1 MPACFVLTFITPTP
15 AHTFMS
21 SPQTSV
27 SLAGSGHPS
36 DSASIIHT
44 ETGRLAPCRYQ
55 AHVMICCLIVGS
67 IWTVST
73 AIAEEFG
80 PLTKFSDAVQDQL
93 AVDPASPDDP
103 LRQMQSDAM
112 RERSADWGFWGNLP
126 NKYSSWTNHSNRL
139 VPLYTFGITLD
150 SLRDEGSLYSDPA
163 RLENKFGS
171 VPANTLNP
179 TAIYHDQTD
188 VYELQRL
195 AAQSGKK
202 HIITMIFDG
211 MDWQTTRAAAI
222 YRNEGDLYDSGRG
235 QGLAFQDYR
244 GATTDFA
251 FLVTTPTAG
260 GAQYDINSQT
270 VFSGGQKV
278 EGGFHPQLAGP
289 MPWHESPRSAYP
301 IGRDREQ
308 PHEVTDS
315 ASSASSLLSGVKTYN
330 GSINMLPD
338 GAHAIP
344 IARKLQDE
352 GYRVGVVSSVP
363 VSHATPAAAYANN
376 VTRNDYQDISRDLV
390 GLRSSSHRSE
400 PLSGLDVL
408 IGGGWGEGSG
418 KNARQGDNFMPGNT
432 YFHESD
438 FDAIK
443 RGGKY
448 VVAER
453 TAGHDGEDV
462 LSTAAQ
468 TAIESNQRLLG
479 YFGTRGG
486 HLPFQTADGDYKPTF
501 DVKGTERY
509 TAADIEENP
518 TLAEMTRAALNVLS
532 SPISQP
538 AERSDGPFWLLI
550 ECGDVDWANHANNID
565 NSIGA
570 VFSGEA
576 AFATVIDW
584 VETNHAWNDTAV
596 FVTSDHG
603 HYLHLQEP
611 QAIAEAASRSRTNR
625 TSE

>member
-1 MPACFVLTFITPTP
+1 MSVHAVFGVLLT
-15 AHTFMS
+15 A
-21 SPQTSV
+21 
-27 SLAGSGHPS
+27 
-36 DSASIIHT
+36 SA
-44 ETGRLAPCRYQ
+44 
-55 AHVMICCLIVGS
+55 
-67 IWTVST
+67 WTLST
-73 AIAEEFG
+73 ATAEEAG
-80 PLTKFSDAVQDQL
+80 PLTKVLEAVNDQL
-93 AVDPASPDDP
+93 AVDPDSPDDP

-126 NKYSSWTNHSNRL
+126 NRYSSWTNHSNRV

-150 SLRDEGSLYSDPA
+150 SLRAPGSLYSDSV
-163 RLENKFGS
+163 RLEKTFGS
-171 VPANTLNP
+171 VPADTLNP
-179 TAIYHDQTD
+179 TAIYHDQID
-188 VYELQRL
+188 VYQLQRL
-195 AAQSGKK
+195 AAQNGKK

-222 YRNEGDLYDSGRG
+222 YRNRADMYDSGRG

-251 FLVTTPTAG
+251 YLVTTPIAG
-260 GAQYDINSQT
+260 GAKYDVNSQT
-270 VFSGGQKV
+270 VFNGGQKV
-278 EGGFHPQLAGP
+278 EGGFTSQLAGP

-338 GAHAIP
+338 GTHAIP
-344 IARKLQDE
+344 IARKLQSQ
-352 GYRVGVVSSVP
+352 GYRVGVVTSVP

-376 VTRNDYQDISRDLV
+376 VTRKDYQDISRDLV
-390 GLRSSSHRSE
+390 GLPSSSHRQQ

-418 KNARQGDNFMPGNT
+418 KGATQGSNFMPGNT

-438 FDAIK
+438 LDAIK

-453 TAGHDGEDV
+453 TAGRDGEEI
-462 LSTAAQ
+462 LSAAAQ
-468 TAIESNQRLLG
+468 QAAQSDKRLLG

-486 HLPFQTADGDYKPTF
+486 HLPFQTADGDYEPTF

-509 TAADIEENP
+509 TDADVTENP
-518 TLAEMTRAALNVLS
+518 TLAEMTEAALEVLS
-532 SPISQP
+532 HPQSGKS
-538 AERSDGPFWLLI
+538 ERSDNPFWLLI

-565 NSIGA
+565 SSIGA

-576 AFATVIDW
+576 AFVKVIDW
-584 VETNHAWNDTAV
+584 VEANDAWDDTAV

-603 HYLHLQEP
+603 HYLHLQKP
-611 QAIAEAASRSRTNR
+611 QAIAEAASRSKTNK